1 MELVMKLGGLSG
13 LLKLAPTVAPTG
25 MWGGNGGL
33 NGLLKLA
40 PTGMGVC

>member
-13 LLKLAPTVAPTG
+13 LLKLAPTG